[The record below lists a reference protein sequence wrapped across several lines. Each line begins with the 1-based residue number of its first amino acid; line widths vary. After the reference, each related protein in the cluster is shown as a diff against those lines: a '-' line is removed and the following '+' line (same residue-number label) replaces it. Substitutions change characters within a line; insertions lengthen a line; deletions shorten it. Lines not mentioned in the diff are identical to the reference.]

1 MEKNRWLEEHAF
13 GIGFAF
19 WVASVICMVLGCILF
34 TVGFNA
40 AYWSV
45 LPMGAFAPYAI
56 LAIPLIIAG
65 FIFSALIIIVWYYA
79 Y

>member
-1 MEKNRWLEEHAF
+1 MGDNRWLEEHAF
-13 GIGFAF
+13 AVSLVF
-19 WVASVICMVLGCILF
+19 WVASIVCMVLGCILF

-40 AYWSV
+40 VYWTV
-45 LPMGAFAPYAI
+45 LPEAAFVPYAI

-65 FIFSALIIIVWYYA
+65 FVFSALVIAVWYLA

>member
-1 MEKNRWLEEHAF
+1 MGKNRWLEEHAF
-13 GIGFAF
+13 AVSLCF
-19 WVASVICMVLGCILF
+19 WVASVVCMVLGCILF

-40 AYWSV
+40 AYWTV
-45 LPMGAFAPYAI
+45 LPEAAFAPYAI

-65 FIFSALIIIVWYYA
+65 FIFSALVIIVWYLA